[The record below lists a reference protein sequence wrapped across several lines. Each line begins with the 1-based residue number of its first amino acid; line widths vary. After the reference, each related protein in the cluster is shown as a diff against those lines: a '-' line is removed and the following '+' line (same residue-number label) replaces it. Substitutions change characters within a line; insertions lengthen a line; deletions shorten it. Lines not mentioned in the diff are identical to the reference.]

1 MKKLLKFAGAAMCV
15 AAVGISASAAAPA
28 EKAPSLDSRPES
40 RATRKALQPTEFMK
54 KEMLPKMSRGTGSI
68 ARQQPLR
75 IKGSMP
81 MPSLAAK
88 AAAAKA
94 SRAATPASMVN
105 GLVYWAEGLPSYGIY
120 SFDLESQPSV
130 LVPLAIFNDISDAG
144 AATMGRDA
152 YYVFDCMQYGS
163 MMYYYWLTYDLKGVD
178 LTPGSEVEYIYSSM
192 TDADN
197 YNQVAFCA
205 DYDPTTS
212 LIYGVFLNDE
222 GGHFQIGTLDPTTFT
237 RVSTLRDDP
246 SEDIMGLDFDDNGV
260 LYAITAQGT
269 LGTIDK
275 STGAFNRIGDTGI
288 ASAQLSDIAVDSAT
302 GYVYYSPFTDDDKS
316 WMYRVDPA
324 TAEATLVYQMPY
336 NACMIGNY
344 VPAPP
349 ADGGTPAA
357 PGDVSAAFDG
367 ASLSGTVTF
376 RAPESNIDG
385 SDGEGTLQYTIMA
398 NGTVLAGG
406 TVEYGETKT
415 VPVTLPASG
424 KYTFL
429 VSVSNDKGQSERAM
443 ATHYV
448 GEDMPQPP
456 VDVTLAYADGMMT
469 LTWEG
474 AEVSANGGYFDPS
487 KVTFTVTPYVN
498 DVAGTPVTGLT
509 DCTYTEAVAV
519 PESHTLFKYTVAA
532 VYNGAETYANPSN
545 SVALGDYTLPFF
557 CSFSDINEMASFT
570 IIDANAD
577 GTTWSRGTL
586 GSANVVSCM
595 YSMSKMDDWLILP
608 GLKLTAGR
616 TYTISFDAANNGDS
630 YPEIIEVKA
639 GAAPTVEAMT
649 ATLMAP
655 TQITS
660 NQVLAP
666 NSCTFKPE
674 TTGTYYIGFHG
685 ISEPNMY
692 YLHIS
697 NIGVDPGTSDA
708 APAAPAITVTADPSG
723 ALSASI
729 SVVAPSK
736 TISGNALASVDKM
749 EVYRGETLVH
759 TFTSC
764 VPGRT
769 YTCTDPEAT
778 AGNCEYTAVAYN
790 ADGKGFTAS
799 ASDFFGFTFPQ
810 AVESVAID
818 EPEPGK
824 ARLTWPAVTQDL
836 NGRPLSG
843 SNIKYTV
850 ATLGSSGSLEIVE
863 DDIEGCE
870 FTHRP
875 VAEGQT
881 FIYYAVYGKTVAG
894 RSLQPAYSEMA
905 AIGTPYDMPYYDTFA
920 NSTLTHGYMTEKIEG
935 QGSWRGYT
943 DADIEGLTDADGNNG
958 FIAYVG
964 QAIGDCARIVSGKV
978 AVTGDKPVLS
988 FYVFGLRETN
998 ENTLDVAVI
1007 SGGETKK
1014 LGTVIPNWDGWKRI
1028 TYSLDAYKGRSVQ
1041 ISFTATAKTNTL
1053 TILDAVRVA
1062 PELDYDLAVRSI
1074 SAPAKAAAA
1083 KPFDITVKVENIG
1096 IARAEGYSVELYAN
1110 GELAKT
1116 VDGEAIDPDGFVNFV
1131 IPVELNPM
1139 SDKEIEYQAKAAFAA
1154 DQDLDNNE
1162 SATATVTLDEPKM
1175 PVVGDLA
1182 ATAGDTSVSLTWSA
1196 PSIEEGEDIVTDDFE
1211 SYQSFAFAA
1220 GDWTLVDADGQTV
1233 GNMAG
1238 GVTVPTITPN
1248 VTTLAYF
1255 VLDFAGSTSYL
1266 SAHSGTKCMA
1276 NLYAQ
1281 PASKPNSDWLISP
1294 MLSGEAQT
1302 VKFWACSY
1310 SEWSPESMR
1319 VLYSTEGTDIA
1330 SFKEIKSDG
1339 AVPASWTEYTADLP
1353 EGALYFAIECNSYD
1367 KYYLMIDD
1375 VTYAPAKF
1383 DGVAVGYNIYRDGV
1397 RLNDAPVEATSFVDE
1412 APEAPAHRYGVTT
1425 VYDLGE
1431 SPVSNIV
1438 EAGPLSGIGSVTGD
1452 NAPVEY
1458 YNLQGIRVDN
1468 PSASG
1473 IYIRRQGRTA
1483 AKVLR

>member
-415 VPVTLPASG
+415 VPVTLPESG

-577 GTTWSRGTL
+577 GTTWSL
-586 GSANVVSCM
+586 S
-595 YSMSKMDDWLILP
+595 LI
-608 GLKLTAGR
+608 
-616 TYTISFDAANNGDS
+616 
-630 YPEIIEVKA
+630 
-639 GAAPTVEAMT
+639 
-649 ATLMAP
+649 
-655 TQITS
+655 
-660 NQVLAP
+660 
-666 NSCTFKPE
+666 
-674 TTGTYYIGFHG
+674 
-685 ISEPNMY
+685 
-692 YLHIS
+692 HI
-697 NIGVDPGTSDA
+697 
-708 APAAPAITVTADPSG
+708 
-723 ALSASI
+723 
-729 SVVAPSK
+729 
-736 TISGNALASVDKM
+736 
-749 EVYRGETLVH
+749 
-759 TFTSC
+759 
-764 VPGRT
+764 
-769 YTCTDPEAT
+769 
-778 AGNCEYTAVAYN
+778 
-790 ADGKGFTAS
+790 
-799 ASDFFGFTFPQ
+799 
-810 AVESVAID
+810 
-818 EPEPGK
+818 
-824 ARLTWPAVTQDL
+824 
-836 NGRPLSG
+836 
-843 SNIKYTV
+843 
-850 ATLGSSGSLEIVE
+850 
-863 DDIEGCE
+863 
-870 FTHRP
+870 
-875 VAEGQT
+875 
-881 FIYYAVYGKTVAG
+881 
-894 RSLQPAYSEMA
+894 
-905 AIGTPYDMPYYDTFA
+905 
-920 NSTLTHGYMTEKIEG
+920 
-935 QGSWRGYT
+935 
-943 DADIEGLTDADGNNG
+943 
-958 FIAYVG
+958 
-964 QAIGDCARIVSGKV
+964 
-978 AVTGDKPVLS
+978 
-988 FYVFGLRETN
+988 
-998 ENTLDVAVI
+998 
-1007 SGGETKK
+1007 
-1014 LGTVIPNWDGWKRI
+1014 
-1028 TYSLDAYKGRSVQ
+1028 
-1041 ISFTATAKTNTL
+1041 
-1053 TILDAVRVA
+1053 
-1062 PELDYDLAVRSI
+1062 
-1074 SAPAKAAAA
+1074 
-1083 KPFDITVKVENIG
+1083 
-1096 IARAEGYSVELYAN
+1096 
-1110 GELAKT
+1110 
-1116 VDGEAIDPDGFVNFV
+1116 
-1131 IPVELNPM
+1131 
-1139 SDKEIEYQAKAAFAA
+1139 
-1154 DQDLDNNE
+1154 
-1162 SATATVTLDEPKM
+1162 
-1175 PVVGDLA
+1175 
-1182 ATAGDTSVSLTWSA
+1182 
-1196 PSIEEGEDIVTDDFE
+1196 
-1211 SYQSFAFAA
+1211 
-1220 GDWTLVDADGQTV
+1220 
-1233 GNMAG
+1233 
-1238 GVTVPTITPN
+1238 
-1248 VTTLAYF
+1248 
-1255 VLDFAGSTSYL
+1255 
-1266 SAHSGTKCMA
+1266 
-1276 NLYAQ
+1276 
-1281 PASKPNSDWLISP
+1281 
-1294 MLSGEAQT
+1294 
-1302 VKFWACSY
+1302 
-1310 SEWSPESMR
+1310 
-1319 VLYSTEGTDIA
+1319 
-1330 SFKEIKSDG
+1330 
-1339 AVPASWTEYTADLP
+1339 
-1353 EGALYFAIECNSYD
+1353 
-1367 KYYLMIDD
+1367 
-1375 VTYAPAKF
+1375 
-1383 DGVAVGYNIYRDGV
+1383 
-1397 RLNDAPVEATSFVDE
+1397 
-1412 APEAPAHRYGVTT
+1412 
-1425 VYDLGE
+1425 
-1431 SPVSNIV
+1431 
-1438 EAGPLSGIGSVTGD
+1438 
-1452 NAPVEY
+1452 
-1458 YNLQGIRVDN
+1458 
-1468 PSASG
+1468 
-1473 IYIRRQGRTA
+1473 
-1483 AKVLR
+1483 